1 MTHAVLERP
10 DLKSLFNIL
19 QKAGYTTIAPTVRD
33 NVITYEN
40 VTDQSELPIGMTD
53 DQKNGSYRLKK
64 RKDKSVFGFVV
75 GPQSWKKFLY
85 PARLKLW
92 EAHRNGKSFSIAKP
106 ENEEK
111 KLAFIGV
118 RPCEMSAISIQDKVF
133 LKSTF
138 VDSAYSS
145 RREQLFTVIVNC
157 TEPGGT
163 CFCTSM
169 DTGPRAK
176 KDYDLAL
183 TEVVKKDQH
192 YFLVEIGSDQGKE
205 IANKLPLKEA
215 SEEQVSEADKRLNEA
230 ARKMGKALK
239 TDGVKDLLYEN
250 AENPHWEKVAERCM
264 TCANCTMVCPTCFC
278 STMEDSTDLSGEI
291 AERWRTW
298 DSCFTMDFSYVH
310 GGSIRN
316 SSSARYRQWLTH
328 KLGSW
333 QDQFGTSGCVGCG
346 RCITWCPVGIDITEE
361 IKTLQECDSRKSKS
375 N

>member
-19 QKAGYTTIAPTVRD
+19 QRAGYTTIAPTVRD

-138 VDSAYSS
+138 ADPAYSS

-215 SEEQVSEADKRLNEA
+215 SEEQVSEADKHLNEA